1 VSNAIKFS
9 PEGSEVL
16 VRVPAG
22 AAGHSWIEV
31 VDHGPG
37 IPADVRDK
45 IFTPFFTTK
54 VRGTGLGLPTA
65 KRLVEA
71 QGGTIG
77 VECPPDGGTTVVV
90 HVPVLTA

>member
-1 VSNAIKFS
+1 MARTRWRAAANCACSLPATANFS
-9 PEGSEVL
+9 SV
-16 VRVPAG
+16 AFT
-22 AAGHSWIEV
+22 
-31 VDHGPG
+31 DHGPG
-37 IPADVRDK
+37 IPADIRDK

-65 KRLVEA
+65 RRLVEA

-77 VECPPDGGTTVVV
+77 VECPSTGGTTVVV